1 MAGGQNGDTS
11 KTFWEHLD
19 DLRSYLVR
27 IVVVVAALTVVVFCF
42 KDVLF
47 YIVLAPKDAD
57 FVTFR
62 AVRSLAA
69 CVQPYAHGLV
79 DSSSVGG
86 FKSLQLINTGLA
98 SQFLVHMRTSFY
110 FALLIASPF
119 VLYVLFCFI
128 SPALYKAERRVVSLL
143 VSSGFVMFML
153 GALVAYFVIIPF
165 TVSFLGSYQV
175 SGEVPNF
182 IALDSYIDTFFLLL
196 LLMGVVFELPVL
208 SWLLAKAGLLKASFM
223 KRYRRHAFVAI
234 LVVAAIV
241 TPTSDIF
248 TLSLVS
254 VPVFA
259 LYEFSVFVVGRLE
272 KKARA

>member
-1 MAGGQNGDTS
+1 
-11 KTFWEHLD
+11 
-19 DLRSYLVR
+19 
-27 IVVVVAALTVVVFCF
+27 VAALTVVVFCF

-47 YIVLAPKDAD
+47 SVVLAPKDAD

-86 FKSLQLINTGLA
+86 FESLRLINVGLA

-234 LVVAAIV
+234 LVVAAVV
-241 TPTSDIF
+241 TPTSDIL

>member
-1 MAGGQNGDTS
+1 MAGDTP

-27 IVVVVAALTVVVFCF
+27 IIVVVAALTVVVFCL

-47 YIVLAPKDAD
+47 SVVLAPKDAD

-79 DSSSVGG
+79 DSASG

-98 SQFLVHMRTSFY
+98 SQFLVHMRASFY

-119 VLYVLFCFI
+119 ILYVLFSFI
-128 SPALYKAERRVVSLL
+128 SPALYRAERRVASLL
-143 VSSGFVMFML
+143 VFSGFVMFML

>member
-1 MAGGQNGDTS
+1 MQNADTP

-19 DLRSYLVR
+19 DLRSYIVR
-27 IVVVVAALTVVVFCF
+27 ILVVVAALTVVVFCF

-47 YIVLAPKDAD
+47 SVVLAPKDAD

-62 AVRSLAA
+62 GVRSLVSL
-69 CVQPYAHGLV
+69 VQPYSGGLV
-79 DSSSVGG
+79 GEAPH
-86 FKSLQLINTGLA
+86 FQPLQLINTGLA

-110 FALLIASPF
+110 FALLLSSPF
-119 VLYVLFCFI
+119 VLYVLFGFI
-128 SPALYKAERRVVSLL
+128 SPALYKAERRVVSML
-143 VSSGFVMFML
+143 VTSGFVMFML

-175 SGEVPNF
+175 SSDVPNLV
-182 IALDSYIDTFFLLL
+182 ALDSYIDTFFLLL

-223 KRYRRHAFVAI
+223 KRYRRHAFVVI
-234 LVVAAIV
+234 LVIAAVV
-241 TPTSDIF
+241 TPTSDVF

-259 LYEFSVFVVGRLE
+259 LYELSVFIVKRLE
-272 KKARA
+272 HKSKS

>member
-1 MAGGQNGDTS
+1 MAGDTP

-27 IVVVVAALTVVVFCF
+27 IIVVVAALTVVVFCL

-47 YIVLAPKDAD
+47 SIVLTPKNAD

-62 AVRSLAA
+62 AVRALAA

-86 FKSLQLINTGLA
+86 FESLQLINTGLA

-119 VLYVLFCFI
+119 ILYVLFSFI
-128 SPALYKAERRVVSLL
+128 SPALYRAERRVASLL
-143 VSSGFVMFML
+143 VFSGFVMFML

-208 SWLLAKAGLLKASFM
+208 SWLLAKAGLLRASFM

-234 LVVAAIV
+234 LVVAAVV

>member
-1 MAGGQNGDTS
+1 MAGDTP

-27 IVVVVAALTVVVFCF
+27 ILVVVAALTVVVFCF

-47 YIVLAPKDAD
+47 SVVLAPKNAD

-62 AVRSLAA
+62 AVRALAA

-79 DSSSVGG
+79 DSASG
-86 FKSLQLINTGLA
+86 FKSLQLI
-98 SQFLVHMRTSFY
+98 
-110 FALLIASPF
+110 
-119 VLYVLFCFI
+119 FI

-234 LVVAAIV
+234 LVVAAVV
-241 TPTSDIF
+241 TPTSD

-259 LYEFSVFVVGRLE
+259 LYEFSVFVVGCLE
-272 KKARA
+272 RK